1 MFTAPRTAIF
11 LAVVLLLGCSPIF
24 QAADRPIPTASIT
37 SPPVSPEPS
46 PDESDSTPKSVLSK
60 SAVSKSAVSKST
72 VAAKPLLANQLER
85 ATLTA
90 KTATFT
96 WGKPGGDRSEYREAK
111 LSYPVIINVPEPE
124 LQDKIQDS
132 ISLKSTF
139 GRSLT
144 EMEAEYKEIHWLTS
158 LDYTVNYNDNGLL
171 SLTYTSTGVAAY
183 PTSYVRRRSVNLTT
197 GSVLRAHD
205 LFTTEALGAI
215 ALAVDKQL
223 QDAIKVK
230 VAKLGSPNTED
241 IDPSIYKSHRF
252 RIKHLN
258 DFTITPN
265 GILFHYEFGF
275 PHALI
280 AAEPKGDFLMTYAQ
294 LKSYAKPSGPLL
306 RLLSS
311 SGG

>member
-1 MFTAPRTAIF
+1 
-11 LAVVLLLGCSPIF
+11 
-24 QAADRPIPTASIT
+24 
-37 SPPVSPEPS
+37 VSA
-46 PDESDSTPKSVLSK
+46 KQ
-60 SAVSKSAVSKST
+60 VS
-72 VAAKPLLANQLER
+72 AKPALANQLEQ

-90 KTATFT
+90 QTATFT

-111 LSYPVIINVPEPE
+111 LSYPVVINVPEPE

-132 ISLKSTF
+132 ISLKSAF

-144 EMEAEYKEIHWLTS
+144 EMEAEFKESQWLTS
-158 LDYTVNYNDNGLL
+158 LDYAVNYNDNALL
-171 SLTYTSTGVAAY
+171 SLTYTSTGVSAY
-183 PTSYVRRRSVNLTT
+183 PSTFVRHRSVNLIT
-197 GSVLRAHD
+197 GSVLRAQD
-205 LFTTEALGAI
+205 LFTTEGLGAI
-215 ALAVDKQL
+215 ALQVDKQL

-230 VAKLGSPNTED
+230 VSKLGTPNTED

-252 RIKHLN
+252 RIKNLN
-258 DFTITPN
+258 DFTLTPN

-275 PHALI
+275 PHVLI

-294 LKSYAKPSGPLL
+294 LKSYGKPSGPLL

>member
-1 MFTAPRTAIF
+1 MTFTTFHTAKF
-11 LAVVLLLGCSPIF
+11 FAVFLLLGCTPTLQSS
-24 QAADRPIPTASIT
+24 DRSTPTVSIT

-46 PDESDSTPKSVLSK
+46 PANPETTPKPIM
-60 SAVSKSAVSKST
+60 AVKQVS
-72 VAAKPLLANQLER
+72 AKPALANQLEQ

-90 KTATFT
+90 KTAIFT

-132 ISLKSTF
+132 ISLKSAF

-144 EMEAEYKEIHWLTS
+144 EMEAEFKEAHWLTS
-158 LDYTVNYNDNGLL
+158 LDYTVNYNDNALL
-171 SLTYTSTGVAAY
+171 SLTYTSSGLAAY
-183 PTSYVRRRSVNLTT
+183 PSTYVRYRSVNLIT
-197 GSVLRAHD
+197 GSILRVQD
-205 LFTTEALGAI
+205 LFTTEGLGSI
-215 ALAVDKQL
+215 ALQVDKQL
-223 QDAIKVK
+223 QDAINVK
-230 VAKLGSPNTED
+230 TSKLGTSNTEG

-252 RIKHLN
+252 RIKNLN

-265 GILFHYEFGF
+265 GIIFHYEFGF

-311 SGG
+311 SSG

>member
-1 MFTAPRTAIF
+1 MAFTTSRTATF
-11 LAVVLLLGCSPIF
+11 FAVFLLLGCSPTLQSI
-24 QAADRPIPTASIT
+24 DRPTPTASIT
-37 SPPVSPEPS
+37 SPPVSPESS
-46 PDESDSTPKSVLSK
+46 PENPEIAPKT
-60 SAVSKSAVSKST
+60 AVSAQRVSPQP
-72 VAAKPLLANQLER
+72 ALANQLQQ

-96 WGKPGGDRSEYREAK
+96 RGKPGGDRSQYREAQ
-111 LSYPVIINVPEPE
+111 LSYPAIINVPEPE
-124 LQDKIQDS
+124 LEDKIQDS
-132 ISLKSTF
+132 ISLKSVF

-144 EMEAEYKEIHWLTS
+144 EMETEFKEAHWLTS

-183 PTSYVRRRSVNLTT
+183 PSTFVRYRSVNLTT
-197 GSVLRAHD
+197 GSVLRAQD

-215 ALAVDKQL
+215 ALQVDKQL

-230 VAKLGSPNTED
+230 TSKLGTPNTEG

-258 DFTITPN
+258 DFTIMPN
-265 GILFHYEFGF
+265 GIVFHYEFGF
-275 PHALI
+275 PHVLI
-280 AAEPKGDFLMTYAQ
+280 PAEPKGDFLMTYAQ
-294 LKSYAKPSGPLL
+294 LKSYAKPSGPLF

>member
-1 MFTAPRTAIF
+1 MAFTTSRTATF
-11 LAVVLLLGCSPIF
+11 FVVFLLLGCTPIL
-24 QAADRPIPTASIT
+24 QSADGPTPTASIT
-37 SPPVSPEPS
+37 SPPVSPESS
-46 PDESDSTPKSVLSK
+46 PESSPNPPKTVV
-60 SAVSKSAVSKST
+60 SAQRVSP
-72 VAAKPLLANQLER
+72 KPPLANQLEQ

-111 LSYPVIINVPEPE
+111 LSYPVVINVPEPE

-132 ISLKSTF
+132 ISLKSAF

-144 EMEAEYKEIHWLTS
+144 EMEAEFKEMHWLTS
-158 LDYTVNYNDNGLL
+158 LDYAVNYNDNALL

-183 PTSYVRRRSVNLTT
+183 PSTFVRHRSVNLIT
-197 GSVLRAHD
+197 GSVLRAQD
-205 LFTTEALGAI
+205 LFTTEGLGEI
-215 ALAVDKQL
+215 ALQVDKQL

-230 VAKLGSPNTED
+230 VSKLGTPNTEG

-252 RIKHLN
+252 RIKNLN
-258 DFTITPN
+258 DFTLTPN

-275 PHALI
+275 PHVLI

-294 LKSYAKPSGPLL
+294 LKSYAKPSGPLF

-311 SGG
+311 TGG

>member
-1 MFTAPRTAIF
+1 MAFTLSRTATF
-11 LAVVLLLGCSPIF
+11 FAVFLLLGCTPTLQSV
-24 QAADRPIPTASIT
+24 DRPTPAASIT
-37 SPPVSPEPS
+37 LPPVSPEPS
-46 PDESDSTPKSVLSK
+46 PKDPEIVPKTVVSAQRLS
-60 SAVSKSAVSKST
+60 
-72 VAAKPLLANQLER
+72 AKPPLANQLEK
-85 ATLTA
+85 ATLTS

-111 LSYPVIINVPEPE
+111 LSYPVIINVPELE

-144 EMEAEYKEIHWLTS
+144 EMETEFKESHWLTS
-158 LDYTVNYNDNGLL
+158 LEYTVNYNDNGLL
-171 SLTYTSTGVAAY
+171 SLTYTTTGLGAY
-183 PTSYVRRRSVNLTT
+183 PSQFLVYRSVNLTT
-197 GSVLRAHD
+197 GSVLHAND
-205 LFTTEALGAI
+205 LFTTEGLGAI
-215 ALAVDKQL
+215 ALQVDKQL
-223 QDAIKVK
+223 QDAIKVQ
-230 VAKLGSPNTED
+230 VSKLGTPNTEG

-252 RIKHLN
+252 RIKNLN

-265 GILFHYEFGF
+265 GIMFHYEFGF
-275 PHALI
+275 PHVLI

>member
-1 MFTAPRTAIF
+1 MAFTISRTATF
-11 LAVVLLLGCSPIF
+11 FAAFLLLGCTPILESV
-24 QAADRPIPTASIT
+24 DRPTPTTSIT

-46 PDESDSTPKSVLSK
+46 PKDPEITPKTVVSSQRLS
-60 SAVSKSAVSKST
+60 
-72 VAAKPLLANQLER
+72 AKPPLANQLEQ

-111 LSYPVIINVPEPE
+111 LSYPVIINVPELE

-132 ISLKSTF
+132 ISLKSAF

-144 EMEAEYKEIHWLTS
+144 EMEAEFKEMHWLTS
-158 LDYTVNYNDNGLL
+158 LDYTVNYNDNALL

-183 PTSYVRRRSVNLTT
+183 PSTFVRYRSVNLTT
-197 GSVLRAHD
+197 GSILRAQD
-205 LFTTEALGAI
+205 LFTTEGLGAI
-215 ALAVDKQL
+215 ALQVDKQL

-230 VAKLGSPNTED
+230 TSKLGTPNTED

-265 GILFHYEFGF
+265 GIVFHYEFGF
-275 PHALI
+275 PHVLI